1 MNFDRDKVERV
12 RRQYPVGTRIQLHS
26 LCNNERGMPSILPC
40 GQIAEFPSTA
50 RRSPFAPQK
59 YRETLVRY
67 GTVIGIDDQPA
78 LLMKWDN
85 GRSLSLLPFE
95 DSFTV
100 IQEQQHGTLDE
111 QLYGKLS
118 QEQDTFRKEL
128 LALPPEEILDKA
140 WEYLVRE
147 DIMLAMEYNELDDE
161 QAKALLEL
169 PDAMSDLC
177 DTVKGKDSRQ
187 QETIWNAIDE
197 RANTLAAGQQPGQ
210 EQSL

>member
-1 MNFDRDKVERV
+1 MNFDRNKVERV

-26 LCNNERGMPSILPC
+26 LCNNERDMPPGLC
-40 GQIAEFPSTA
+40 
-50 RRSPFAPQK
+50 
-59 YRETLVRY
+59 
-67 GTVIGIDDQPA
+67 GTVVGVDDQPS

-85 GRSLSLLPFE
+85 GRSLSLMPFE

-100 IQEQQHGTLDE
+100 IQNEQQATPDE
-111 QLYGKLS
+111 QLYEKLC
-118 QEQDTFRKEL
+118 QEQAAFRDEL
-128 LALPPEEILDKA
+128 LALPPEQILYKA

-147 DIMLAMEYNELDDE
+147 DILLTMEYNELDDE

-187 QETIWNAIDE
+187 QETIWREIEE
-197 RANTLAAGQQPGQ
+197 RANVLAAGTTAQQKAGYGAITGKGAGLSHLSPPPCFG
-210 EQSL
+210 LLLNR